1 MDQNNINNNINNN
14 NGGLPQ
20 YTDQQGQDPFA
31 YIPQNN
37 AGAQNTGYQPQGG
50 YQQQNGYQQYNGY
63 QPQGGY
69 QQYNGYQQQGQYN
82 TGAYDNGMNQQ
93 MYNQPEPT
101 PGISI
106 ASMVFGILSLILFCC
121 LNKWD
126 LIVCIPAIVLGIIG
140 LNKEPNGKGYAIA
153 GIITG
158 AVALLLTVIFIISM
172 IVLASRLKALGSAG
186 LSQLMQELI
195 KEAMQNN

>member
-1 MDQNNINNNINNN
+1 MDQNNINNNFNNES
-14 NGGLPQ
+14 GGLPQ
-20 YTDQQGQDPFA
+20 YTDQHGQDPFA
-31 YIPQNN
+31 NIPRNDSGQ
-37 AGAQNTGYQPQGG
+37 QNTG
-50 YQQQNGYQQYNGY
+50 YQQQNGYQQYSGY

-69 QQYNGYQQQGQYN
+69 QQYNGYQPQGQYN
-82 TGAYDNGMNQQ
+82 PGAYDNGMNQQ
-93 MYNQPEPT
+93 MYNRSEPT
-101 PGISI
+101 PGFSI

-140 LNKEPNGKGYAIA
+140 LNKEPNGKGFAIA

-158 AVALLLTVIFIISM
+158 AIALLLTIVFIISL
-172 IVLASRLKALGSAG
+172 IVLASRLRALGSAG
-186 LSQLMQELI
+186 LTQLMQEMV